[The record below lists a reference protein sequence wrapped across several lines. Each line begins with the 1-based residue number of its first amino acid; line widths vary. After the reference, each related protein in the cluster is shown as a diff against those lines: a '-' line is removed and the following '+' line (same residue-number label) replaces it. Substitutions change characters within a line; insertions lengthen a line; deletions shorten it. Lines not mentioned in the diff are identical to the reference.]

1 MKRILLPL
9 ICLLFGFF
17 QMTAQ
22 NHRVVSNTDNQL
34 TFTVT
39 TGELTTSDVT
49 VEQGQFTR
57 LLMDG
62 YSSTFENIGKP
73 ELPMVVKTIE
83 IPLCGD
89 IHVTATAGRT
99 RTLTAEEA
107 GIRHTVWP
115 TQPQYHKS
123 YIGDRTFMKDEAT
136 YATNE
141 VYGMPLATIS
151 QKGIA
156 RDVNMASVAIYPVQV
171 NPVTNTVTVFDDITV
186 TITYD
191 DIDMAATREMKL
203 KYASPAF
210 ARPTGLINRVEGGL
224 TRDVLST
231 RPVKMLII
239 ANDIFN
245 GQLDDFVNWKRR
257 KGFLVEIAYTGTIGT
272 TNTAIKNYIAGKFTN
287 ATATDPAPTYILLVG
302 DQAQIPTHNS
312 QVQDNT
318 YGNNHITDLYYYTQ
332 VGNDIVPDCY
342 GGRFSAQNVSQLT
355 PQIQKT
361 LTYEKLAMSD
371 PTYLDR
377 GLLVAGNDRGSSTDH
392 GYSHGNPAMHYFEDN
407 YASFFTD
414 VLHTFYNP
422 HASNAA
428 SAILTRLSEGT
439 GYANYSAHCSSAGWA
454 DPQFET
460 TEISSLNN
468 KEKYGLMVGNCC
480 QSNKFEE
487 SECFGEAILRANNK
501 GAVGYIGGTD
511 YTYWDEDYYWAVGVR
526 GNLQSS
532 CNSCNTTTYDANNLG
547 AYDRMCHTHGEAFSD
562 WYVTQGSINYAG
574 NMAVQSKYG
583 ISANNVKYYW
593 EIYQLMGDP
602 SVMTWLGQPADMTI
616 RVNNVAPVNSTCEVA
631 DGTTTLSVSTGAP
644 YSYVA
649 LTSNLN
655 LITATLT
662 DANGDCTLTFPA
674 LSAGENYELAA
685 SAQNYKTTFTTLNVM
700 VADGARV
707 TITDVNVTNNV
718 QATAGAHLTLD
729 VAIENRYPDAATNTR
744 INAATTSSHIT
755 LTDATENVGTVNS
768 GTSRTLNAA
777 FALNV
782 GSAITDGEIAPIVF
796 TVTYQSNGTTETTT
810 YTYDLMLVD
819 AFLDYVSDSYTISG
833 GNSDNTIDPGETVT
847 LTIVDENTGHAT
859 ASNVV
864 SELSTYYNLTPVTN
878 GTINIGTVNPQSQCT
893 STFTVSIGSSVPIG
907 TRIPFYHHIY
917 STTNAALTHTDT
929 VWLTVGSIEATEDW
943 ESNNFTQYEWTNNSQ
958 YPWTIV
964 NDANEAIGGS
974 YYAKSTNAG
983 IRNSQSDLEL
993 SIDCTD
999 GDISFYAK
1007 VAARANYCYFRFYID
1022 GIQQLEVSNGVQASG
1037 SSWYQ
1042 TYTDTC
1048 NWQYHSFPV
1057 TAGTHTIKFS
1067 YVRSNTGGYG
1077 NTTYGSD
1084 CAKIDNITW
1093 PTNSGQIAPEPE
1105 VLNDISHNVIITTGN
1120 GDQDINPGESINLI
1134 ITTENTSNAGLS
1146 DVSSVL
1152 STTSP
1157 YATISNAN
1165 ETISHI
1171 APNSTA
1177 STTYHIAI
1185 APNTPDSTAITFEH
1199 VASDGTH
1206 TSQPY
1211 TVTVN
1216 VYEVASPNLVKV
1228 SDSYVINGGN
1238 NDNTIDPGET
1248 VVLTIT
1254 DQNTGR
1260 ADAPDVV
1267 SQLST
1272 YYTPAAVTNGTINVG
1287 TLEAGGEYASTFT
1300 ITIGNDVPVGTIIPY
1315 FHHIYSTTD
1324 ARADRT
1330 DTIWLTVGSSAAT
1343 EDWESNSFTQY
1354 EWANNSDYPWTLVN
1368 DANEAIGGS
1377 YYAKSGNA
1385 GRKNTESNLELT
1397 IDCTDGEISFFSKV
1411 AARANYGFFR
1421 FYIDGVQQLE
1431 VSNGVQGNWNNYT
1444 DTCNWRYHSF
1454 PVTAGTHTIK
1464 FSYVRSNTG
1473 YGNTTYGSDC
1483 AKIDNITWP
1492 VAGGGIAPMPE
1503 GIVITHAGLNA
1514 NSNGYELETP
1524 AFDVTIENT
1533 SSDAI
1538 GNVVLTMSTTSPV
1551 LTLSDAT
1558 ETVTTIAGGQT
1569 LNLASI
1575 FTGHIAAV
1583 ADGHVANC
1591 SVTADYLISGVPT
1604 QQRYDFSFIVHS
1616 AILQDMTHSTTI
1628 VQGNGDNDINPGET
1642 VEIVVTTGNTGV
1654 AAASNVASALTT
1666 ASPYA
1671 TIGNGTQTISI
1682 AANGT
1687 ATTIYTVNIAEN
1699 TPDNAD
1705 LVFTHTASD
1714 AVHGSTTLS
1723 FTLHVVELALPRLN
1737 DVSHNE
1743 TILSGNND
1751 QFVNPGEIVRI
1762 NVNTRNDGRAAAH
1775 SAVSELTTSSP
1786 YATIGNGT
1794 QTIGVIASNASV
1806 NSQFDL
1812 TVAENAP
1819 DGTVINLTHTMYS
1832 IEDTCTLAFSLT
1844 VTSYVGTPILN
1855 DASYTISVI
1864 SGNDDNDINP
1874 GETIKVTVYSQNDG
1888 DGAAGSITSSL
1899 TTTSSYATIAEPVV
1913 TFVAAAPNATLT
1925 SQFNVDIDP
1934 NTANNTTISFNH
1946 LITDGNTT
1954 GQLSFTILIVAPE
1967 EEEIDGVE
1975 ENGLSTVT
1983 LYPNPTNSNVNVAL
1997 GSGVRA
2003 TEIRLINT
2011 IGQLISTT
2019 DVHDTVTVLH
2029 LSELPDGIY
2038 FIQIYNDNK
2047 LVTTGKV
2054 VKR

>member
-39 TGELTTSDVT
+39 TGELSLEDVSI
-49 VEQGQFTR
+49 EQGTFTH
-57 LLMDG
+57 LMLNGCAASID
-62 YSSTFENIGKP
+62 NVGKP
-73 ELPMVVKTIE
+73 ELPMMVKTIE
-83 IPLCGD
+83 IPICGD
-89 IHVTATAGRT
+89 IHVTATAGRV

-107 GIRHTVWP
+107 GIRHTIYP
-115 TQPQYHKS
+115 TQPQYSKS
-123 YIGDRTFMKDEAT
+123 YTGDRTFVKDDGT
-136 YATNE
+136 YNTNAS
-141 VYGMPLATIS
+141 YGMPLATVTKAGIS
-151 QKGIA
+151 
-156 RDVNMASVAIYPVQV
+156 RDVNMADIRICPVNV
-171 NPVTNTVTVFDDITV
+171 NPVTNTVTIYDDITV
-186 TITYD
+186 TVTYD
-191 DIDMAATREMKL
+191 DVDMTATREMKQ
-203 KYASPAF
+203 KFGSRAF
-210 ARPTGLINRVEGGL
+210 GHPTQLINTIESVQ

-239 ANDIFN
+239 AHSMFE
-245 GQLDDFVNWKRR
+245 GQLDDFANWKRR
-257 KGFLVEIAYTGTIGT
+257 KGFIVEIAYTSTIGT
-272 TNTAIKNYIAGKFTN
+272 TTTAIKSYISSQFTN
-287 ATATDPAPTYILLVG
+287 ATTDNPAPTYVLLVG
-302 DQAQIPTHNS
+302 DNGQIPAFSSQISNS
-312 QVQDNT
+312 QYND
-318 YGNNHITDLYYYTQ
+318 HITDLYYFTQ
-332 VGNDIVPDCY
+332 VGNDNMPDCY
-342 GGRFSAQNVSQLT
+342 YGRFSAQTMEQLT
-355 PQIQKT
+355 PQIDKT
-361 LTYEKLAMSD
+361 LCYEQLTMPD
-371 PTYLDR
+371 LTYLDR
-377 GLLVAGNDRGSSTDH
+377 CVLVAGNDNGTTGDY
-392 GYSHGNPAMHYFEDN
+392 GYSHGNPTIHYFEDN
-407 YASFFTD
+407 YAGQFFD
-414 VLHTFYNP
+414 SGNNGISSFYNP
-422 HASNAA
+422 HASTDA
-428 SAILTRLSEGT
+428 STIRTKLSNGT
-439 GYANYSAHCSSAGWA
+439 GFANYTAHCSASGWG
-454 DPQFET
+454 DPSFNT
-460 TEISSLNN
+460 THVASMTNTD
-468 KEKYGLMVGNCC
+468 KYGFMIGNCC
-480 QSNKFEE
+480 LSNKFDE
-487 SECFGEAILRANNK
+487 SECFGEALLRLAKK
-501 GAVGYIGGTD
+501 GAVGYIGGSNSTL
-511 YTYWDEDYYWAVGVR
+511 WHHDYYWAIGAR
-526 GNLQSS
+526 GTLSTS
-532 CNSCNTTTYDANNLG
+532 CSNCNTASYQANNLG
-547 AYDRMCHTHGEAFSD
+547 AYDRMCHTHGEVFSD
-562 WYVTQGSINYAG
+562 WFVSQSSIIRAG
-574 NMAVQSKYG
+574 DMAVQSVYG
-583 ISANNVKYYW
+583 ASDMYTLYYW
-593 EIYQLMGDP
+593 EIYHLMGDP
-602 SVMTWLGQPADMTI
+602 SVMPWLGQPNDMTI
-616 RVNNVAPVNSTCEVA
+616 RVNNVAPVNSTCEVE

-655 LITATLT
+655 LITAVLT

-819 AFLDYVSDSYTISG
+819 AFLDYVSDSYTISS

-859 ASNVV
+859 AQNVV
-864 SELSTYYNLTPVTN
+864 SELSTYYTPATISN
-878 GTINIGTVNPQSQCT
+878 RSINIGTVNTQAQCT
-893 STFTVSIGSSVPIG
+893 STFTVSIGSSVPVG

-917 STTNAALTHTDT
+917 STTNAALTRTDT

-974 YYAKSTNAG
+974 YYAKSGNTG
-983 IRNSQSDLEL
+983 RRNTQSNLEL
-993 SIDCTD
+993 TISTAD
-999 GDISFYAK
+999 GEISFYSK
-1007 VAARANYCYFRFYID
+1007 VAARPNSDYFAFYID
-1022 GIQQLEVSNGVQASG
+1022 GTQMDTYNGGAQQTGLS
-1037 SSWYQ
+1037 
-1042 TYTDTC
+1042 YTDTC
-1048 NWQYHSFPV
+1048 TWQRHAYPI
-1057 TAGTHTIKFS
+1057 TAGTHTIQFS
-1067 YVRSNTGGYG
+1067 FVKGNSNSYSS
-1077 NTTYGSD
+1077 YGSD
-1084 CAKIDNITW
+1084 CAKVDNITW
-1093 PTNSGQIAPEPE
+1093 PADNGVIAPVPP
-1105 VLNDISHNVIITTGN
+1105 VLSDISHEVTIATGN
-1120 GDQDINPGESINLI
+1120 NDSEINPGETLYLT
-1134 ITTENTSNAGLS
+1134 ITTENASEETLTN
-1146 DVSSVL
+1146 VSSVL

-1157 YATISNAN
+1157 YATIASPAQ
-1165 ETISHI
+1165 TISSI
-1171 APNSTA
+1171 PAAGTA
-1177 STTYHIAI
+1177 TTTYHITV
-1185 APNTPDSTAITFEH
+1185 APNTPDSTVITFNH

-1206 TSQPY
+1206 TSETY
-1211 TVTVN
+1211 TASIH
-1216 VYEVASPNLVKV
+1216 VYETASPRLVKV
-1228 SDSYVINGGN
+1228 SDSYTISGGN
-1238 NDNTIDPGET
+1238 SDNVIDPGET
-1248 VVLTIT
+1248 VTLTIV
-1254 DQNTGR
+1254 DENSGR
-1260 ADAPDVV
+1260 ADAPAVI

-1272 YYTPAAVTNGTINVG
+1272 YYALAAVTNGTIN
-1287 TLEAGGEYASTFT
+1287 AGDIVAGDEYASAFT
-1300 ITIGNDVPVGTIIPY
+1300 IHIDTAVPVGTIIPY
-1315 FHHIYSTTD
+1315 THHIFSATD

-1330 DTIWLTVGSSAAT
+1330 DTIYLTVGSSEAT
-1343 EDWESNSFTQY
+1343 EDWESGTFTQFG
-1354 EWANNSDYPWTLVN
+1354 WTNNSTYPWVIVENADDVL
-1368 DANEAIGGS
+1368 GGS

-1385 GRKNTESNLELT
+1385 GHKNTQSDLELT
-1397 IDCTDGEISFFSKV
+1397 INCTDGEISFFSKV
-1411 AARANYGFFR
+1411 AARYNYGFFR
-1421 FYIDGVQQLE
+1421 FYIDGVKLYE
-1431 VSNGVQGNWNNYT
+1431 VSNGVQSSGTWGSYT
-1444 DTCNWRYHSF
+1444 DTCTWQYHAF
-1454 PVTAGTHTIK
+1454 PITAGTHTIK
-1464 FSYVRSNTG
+1464 FSYERSNSVQ
-1473 YGNTTYGSDC
+1473 NTPYGSDC
-1483 AKIDNITWP
+1483 AKVDNITWP
-1492 VAGGGIAPMPE
+1492 VNGGGIAPMPE
-1503 GIVITHAGLNA
+1503 IVITSAGLST
-1514 NSNGYELETP
+1514 NSHGYELEAAT
-1524 AFDVTIENT
+1524 FDATIENT
-1533 SSDAI
+1533 SSETI
-1538 GNVVLTMSTTSPV
+1538 GNVILTMTTTSPN
-1551 LTLSDAT
+1551 LTLTDT
-1558 ETVTTIAGGQT
+1558 IETVATIAAGHSLDLT
-1569 LNLASI
+1569 DI
-1575 FTGHIAAV
+1575 FAGTIAPV
-1583 ADGHVANC
+1583 ADGHIVN
-1591 SVTADYLISGVPT
+1591 STVTASYMNGDVPAQYSYHFNFT
-1604 QQRYDFSFIVHS
+1604 VHS
-1616 AILQDMTHSTTI
+1616 AILQDMGHSEAIT
-1628 VQGNGDNDINPGET
+1628 VGNGDMEVNPGET
-1642 VEIVVTTGNTGV
+1642 VEITVNTGNIGV
-1654 AAASNVASALTT
+1654 AAISGVASELTT
-1666 ASPYA
+1666 ASSYA
-1671 TIGNGTQTISI
+1671 TIANASQTIGSI

-1687 ATTIYTVNIAEN
+1687 AATTFTVTIDAN